1 MPRNNESTIATRM
14 DDKQKITIR
23 FGSWDL
29 PMNVLRKDE
38 HLYREAE
45 KLMKERYTF
54 YTSSYKGLATE
65 RYMVMCMLDIAVRL
79 QHALENN
86 DNNDIIERLNPLIED
101 IEKILKE
108 KQN

>member
-1 MPRNNESTIATRM
+1 M

-29 PMNVLRKDE
+29 PMTVQRKDE

-45 KLMKERYTF
+45 SLMKERYAF
-54 YTSSYKGLATE
+54 YTRSYKGLATE

-79 QHALENN
+79 QHALEKGNTTN
-86 DNNDIIERLNPLIED
+86 MIEQLTPLIEE
-101 IEKILKE
+101 IEERLK
-108 KQN
+108 K

>member
-1 MPRNNESTIATRM
+1 MEDT
-14 DDKQKITIR
+14 QKITIR

-45 KLMKERYTF
+45 RLMKERYAF
-54 YTSSYKGLATE
+54 YTSNYKGLATE

-86 DNNDIIERLNPLIED
+86 DNADIAERLTPLVEEIEQM
-101 IEKILKE
+101 LKE
-108 KQN
+108 QRN

>member
-1 MPRNNESTIATRM
+1 M

-29 PMNVLRKDE
+29 PMTVQRKDE

-45 KLMKERYTF
+45 SLMKERYAF
-54 YTSSYKGLATE
+54 YTRSYKGLATE

-79 QHALENN
+79 QHALEKGNTTN
-86 DNNDIIERLNPLIED
+86 MIEQLPPLIEE
-101 IEKILKE
+101 IEKRLK
-108 KQN
+108 K

>member
-1 MPRNNESTIATRM
+1 M

-29 PMNVLRKDE
+29 PMTVQRKDE

-45 KLMKERYTF
+45 SLMKERYAF
-54 YTSSYKGLATE
+54 YTRSYKGLATE

-79 QHALENN
+79 QHALEKGNTTN
-86 DNNDIIERLNPLIED
+86 MIEQPTPLIEE
-101 IEKILKE
+101 IEKRLK
-108 KQN
+108 K

>member
-1 MPRNNESTIATRM
+1 ME
-14 DDKQKITIR
+14 DKQKITIR

-29 PMNVLRKDE
+29 QMTVLRKDE

-45 KLMKERYTF
+45 KLMKERYAF
-54 YTSSYKGLATE
+54 YTRNYKGLATE

-86 DNNDIIERLNPLIED
+86 NNEELVEKLTSLLREIEQKL
-101 IEKILKE
+101 E
-108 KQN
+108 KQ

>member
-1 MPRNNESTIATRM
+1 MEDT
-14 DDKQKITIR
+14 QKITIR

-45 KLMKERYTF
+45 RLMKERYTF
-54 YTSSYKGLATE
+54 YTSNYKGLATE

-86 DNNDIIERLNPLIED
+86 DNADTVERLTPLVEEIEQM
-101 IEKILKE
+101 LKE
-108 KQN
+108 QRN